1 MAFAIA
7 SSSLFLASRARFA
20 RFFAVSAALALAGCV
35 GNSAFDDLNATQPV
49 GSAFS
54 VALFKDYSYLAHSFG
69 TDSEPSGQAFDAG
82 QSISLTDTDN
92 TISGL
97 VGAYAEK
104 ALAAGK
110 GDEILPEAA
119 PDGDMDAEN
128 VRLELLRDL
137 DEGRDKAPEDAAR
150 AQADFDCW
158 IMDRRVDTLAAAAA
172 TCRRSVTASLAR
184 LERDLNPA
192 PTPSTPAPAPSTPE
206 FAATT
211 PAPSTPE
218 SAATT
223 PAPSIPES
231 AATTPA
237 PAPTT
242 PAPSAAAQPVE
253 FTVTFGFRSA
263 TIPPEQFTTI
273 AQAIATARAGRQTRI
288 TVVGHCDTA
297 ENSQRLSL
305 RRAQAVKDALVMQG
319 ARADA
324 IEATGVGKDDL
335 AVQTEDHVK
344 ELKNRRVV
352 ISLLP

>member
-35 GNSAFDDLNATQPV
+35 GNSAFDDLNATQPM

-192 PTPSTPAPAPSTPE
+192 LPINSGACPVDSGVCRDHSGAVNS
-206 FAATT
+206 
-211 PAPSTPE
+211 E

-223 PAPSIPES
+223 RPRRFGICRDHPGAGPSHP
-231 AATTPA
+231 
-237 PAPTT
+237 
-242 PAPSAAAQPVE
+242 
-253 FTVTFGFRSA
+253 
-263 TIPPEQFTTI
+263 
-273 AQAIATARAGRQTRI
+273 
-288 TVVGHCDTA
+288 
-297 ENSQRLSL
+297 
-305 RRAQAVKDALVMQG
+305 G
-319 ARADA
+319 A
-324 IEATGVGKDDL
+324 
-335 AVQTEDHVK
+335 
-344 ELKNRRVV
+344 
-352 ISLLP
+352 